1 MKPVLLL
8 ILLALGAH
16 GCAPVRPWERSYLA
30 TEPMLLD
37 ESPLA
42 DDHLVF
48 EAREGSAGGAAV
60 GGGGCACKR

>member
-1 MKPVLLL
+1 MKQLLFFVLLL
-8 ILLALGAH
+8 VMLQ
-16 GCAPVRPWERSYLA
+16 GCAAVKPWERSYLA

-48 EAREGSAGGAAV
+48 EAREGSAGGSAV

>member
-1 MKPVLLL
+1 MLQ
-8 ILLALGAH
+8 
-16 GCAPVRPWERSYLA
+16 GCAAVKPWERSYLA

-48 EAREGSAGGAAV
+48 EAREGSAGGSAV